1 MMCLLATSQA
11 SADVDKTRL
20 SIERQYAN
28 LLRFFRQ
35 HLV

>member
-1 MMCLLATSQA
+1 
-11 SADVDKTRL
+11 VDKTRL